1 MYNYVKALSRTEFEK
16 SPLEVIV
23 AVSVNDAATIAF
35 MRVENRVL
43 IFKTFVKNIQT
54 LFSLINDALSFTYR
68 KFESN
73 QAPFF
78 VKHFPDVTF
87 NSINVPT
94 EYYHFTQTSLVF
106 FNTKVTF

>member
-1 MYNYVKALSRTEFEK
+1 M
-16 SPLEVIV
+16 
-23 AVSVNDAATIAF
+23 SVNDAATIAF

-54 LFSLINDALSFTYR
+54 VFSLINDALSFTYR

-78 VKHFPDVTF
+78 FVKHFPDVTF
-87 NSINVPT
+87 NSSNVP
-94 EYYHFTQTSLVF
+94 
-106 FNTKVTF
+106 N